1 MTPDLIAPV
10 VTFHQQLTRLSA
22 AGLPFD
28 LGLQHDQSASSH
40 VEILNAIK
48 RVEDALR
55 LRVELG
61 QPLVDAINAATEL
74 TPRHRASLLAS
85 LDSGD
90 APAIFESL
98 SQPARSRARVLRQ
111 VGISTVQPFV
121 LMLLTFLAFILLCLT
136 TIPRLEM
143 FYAQLW
149 KQPSRALN
157 WLLTLRDTM
166 PIWSV
171 LLPVL
176 FISVWFYIS
185 RRSSLGAWRW
195 MPGATRYLESMRLA
209 NFADQVATYID
220 RGISRD
226 HAMALADANL
236 AAELNTHPSDAPPL
250 LRWAL
255 MGDLG
260 DEPAENVFR
269 FVASS
274 YRQSAEQFSLGWRVV
289 LPAALLPIFGGALVF
304 AFGLSLFVP
313 MIELMKELTL
323 PRGI

>member
-28 LGLQHDQSASSH
+28 LGLQRDQSASSH
-40 VEILNAIK
+40 DEILNAIK

-55 LRVELG
+55 IRVELG
-61 QPLVDAINAATEL
+61 QPLVDAINAAAEF
-74 TPRHRASLLAS
+74 TPRHRAGLLAW
-85 LDSGD
+85 LDAGD

-98 SQPARSRARVLRQ
+98 TQSARSRSRLLRQ

-136 TIPRLEM
+136 TIPRMEA

-149 KQPSRALN
+149 KQPSQALS
-157 WLLTLRDTM
+157 WLITLRETM

-176 FISVWFYIS
+176 VIGVWIYLYK
-185 RRSSLGAWRW
+185 RSSVGAWRW
-195 MPGATRYLESMRLA
+195 LPGANRYLESMRLA

-226 HAMALADANL
+226 HAMALADASL
-236 AAELNTHPSDAPPL
+236 AAKLNTHPSDAPPL

-255 MGDLG
+255 TGDLG

-274 YRQSAEQFSLGWRVV
+274 YRQSAEQFSLGWRVI
-289 LPAALLPIFGGALVF
+289 LPAVLLSIFGGAMVF
-304 AFGLSLFVP
+304 AFGLTLFVP

-323 PRGI
+323 PGGV